1 MTLPLTMLVVVAVA
15 APALAGSDS
24 DDEDGGPVPTAT
36 PAPIVQAPAPA
47 PVTAPVPAAP
57 PAPVETPAP
66 QRLRDV
72 VQGRERTHKTRT
84 TRKTSPQVRPAHRVV
99 AARTVALRTAPRG
112 GVQAGAGGSAAGL
125 PLSIPAAG
133 LTL

>member
-1 MTLPLTMLVVVAVA
+1 M
-15 APALAGSDS
+15 
-24 DDEDGGPVPTAT
+24 
-36 PAPIVQAPAPA
+36 QAPAPA

-72 VQGRERTHKTRT
+72 VQGRERTHKTRKTHETHKTRTTRT

>member
-1 MTLPLTMLVVVAVA
+1 MTSCT
-15 APALAGSDS
+15 
-24 DDEDGGPVPTAT
+24 T
-36 PAPIVQAPAPA
+36 
-47 PVTAPVPAAP
+47 
-57 PAPVETPAP
+57 
-66 QRLRDV
+66 QR
-72 VQGRERTHKTRT
+72 K
-84 TRKTSPQVRPAHRVV
+84 VRPAHRVV